1 MKCNN
6 CNAELPEGAKFCH
19 LCGTKVSVTLY
30 CSQCGAPLPPN
41 AAFCCECGAMVAD
54 APAAPNECEC
64 LTPPQT
70 PPQAPPPAPDC
81 APADQPELELFH
93 KNGSIWNANSKL
105 GRMGANFGTIII
117 TNRRLMLFKVSE
129 GRQILAGGFSAF
141 MEGNVPVFEVA
152 LQDIVD
158 VETKKVLAGY
168 NYFVKSASG
177 ERYAL
182 AADASF
188 KNILDQARAIL

>member
-1 MKCNN
+1 MTMKCNN

-19 LCGTKVSVTLY
+19 LCGTKVSITLF

-41 AAFCCECGAMVAD
+41 AAFCCECGTKVAD
-54 APAAPNECEC
+54 TPADRECQAPP
-64 LTPPQT
+64 TPQT
-70 PPQAPPPAPDC
+70 PPTPNAAS
-81 APADQPELELFH
+81 ASQPELELFH

-117 TNRRLMLFKVSE
+117 TNRRLLLFKVSE

-158 VETKKVLAGY
+158 VETKKVLVGY

-182 AADASF
+182 AAEESF
-188 KNILDQARAIL
+188 INILNQARANL